1 MVLNKEE
8 FLASI
13 KERIG
18 EDTTDSS
25 IKFLEDMTDTFD
37 SLSKNSNEDW
47 QKKYE
52 DQVKKT
58 EETESTW
65 RKKYTDRFFDAPAD
79 QDKEPKVESL
89 NDGDGDNTPKK
100 FSDLFKE
107 KES

>member
-18 EDTTDSS
+18 EDTTDNS

-58 EETESTW
+58 EETESAW
-65 RKKYTDRFFDAPAD
+65 RKKYTDRFFDTPAD
-79 QDKEPKVESL
+79 QDKEPKVGTL